1 MTGIKRG
8 WMVLGII
15 SSWAGSALLAGS
27 TLLAGGALSA
37 GSTLLAGSA
46 FVAGGT
52 VLAGSALWATAADAE
67 DYKSGFGFEISV
79 PDVWLVLTRNAVAE
93 NADALLSPDGPS
105 ALASIP
111 RELRRTVFERIAA
124 GELEVFYRQ
133 DGVEDHFIDNVNVM
147 MQRAA
152 LPANAEQLESICS
165 LLPGEFSR
173 VFGRPIGME
182 ACEIRD
188 VVNHRALYLQFD
200 GAIPGTTTLQYQ
212 LERGWNTTLVLTAT
226 APTSN
231 VPRMMGEFEDM
242 VSSIR
247 RQ

>member
-1 MTGIKRG
+1 MVRGIDSLRKREA
-8 WMVLGII
+8 MLLGVALFAAFAAGVFSPASAAAGDYE
-15 SSWAGSALLAGS
+15 SS
-27 TLLAGGALSA
+27 
-37 GSTLLAGSA
+37 
-46 FVAGGT
+46 
-52 VLAGSALWATAADAE
+52 
-67 DYKSGFGFEISV
+67 FGFDISV
-79 PDVWLVLTRNAVAE
+79 PDVWLVLTRSAVAE
-93 NADALLSPDGPS
+93 NADALLSPAGPS

-111 RELRRTVFERIAA
+111 TELRRNVFDRISA

-133 DGVEDHFIDNVNVM
+133 DGVEEHFIDNVNVM
-147 MQRAA
+147 MQPAT
-152 LPANAEQLESICS
+152 LPTDANQLATICS
-165 LLPGEFSR
+165 ILPDEFSR
-173 VFGRPIGME
+173 VFGRPISME

-188 VVNHRALYLQFD
+188 VVNNRALYLQFD

-212 LERGWNTTLVLTAT
+212 LERGRNATLVLTAT

>member
-1 MTGIKRG
+1 MTGMKHG
-8 WMVLGII
+8 LMVLGVIAF
-15 SSWAGSALLAGS
+15 WASGVLWAE
-27 TLLAGGALSA
+27 GAL
-37 GSTLLAGSA
+37 
-46 FVAGGT
+46 
-52 VLAGSALWATAADAE
+52 AE
-67 DYKSGFGFEISV
+67 DYESGFGFQISV
-79 PDVWLVLTRNAVAE
+79 PDVWLVLTRQEVAE
-93 NADALLSPDGPS
+93 NSAALLAPDGPS

-111 RELRRTVFERIAA
+111 SEMRRSVFERIAA

-133 DGVEDHFIDNVNVM
+133 DGIEDDFIDNVNVM
-147 MQRAA
+147 MQPAT
-152 LPANAEQLESICS
+152 LPATAEQLEMICT
-165 LLPGEFSR
+165 LLPEEFSK

-212 LERGWNTTLVLTAT
+212 LARGRNATLVLTAT
-226 APTSN
+226 APTTN